1 MDVGLLLL
9 RLIVGGL
16 FMGHGAQK
24 LFGSFGGYGL
34 EGTGGFMRKLGYRPG
49 RTMAGLAGLTEFA
62 CGTLLILGFLTP
74 FAAAGIIGVMINA
87 IISVHWRNGVWNE
100 RGGLEY
106 PLVMSTAVAALAFVG
121 PGDVSIDGAFNLELA
136 GVAWGLS
143 AILLGL
149 ISGSIVVMSRSQARV
164 IRQEESRTEQR
175 RAA

>member
-16 FMGHGAQK
+16 FVGHGAQK

-62 CGTLLILGFLTP
+62 CGILLIVGFLTP
-74 FAAAGIIGVMINA
+74 FAAAGIIGVMVNA
-87 IISVHWRNGVWNE
+87 IVSVHWQRGMWNE

-106 PLVMSTAVAALAFVG
+106 PLVLSAVGATLAFVG
-121 PGDVSIDGAFNLELA
+121 PGDLSIDAAFDLALA

-149 ISGSIVVMSRSQARV
+149 ITGSIVAMSRSQTRAT
-164 IRQEESRTEQR
+164 RQEETRTEQR